1 MRVELEAR
9 VERLSRERR
18 ALERGY
24 EDAREQRNFLEQILE
39 SLPYPF
45 YVIDAHS
52 YEVLES
58 NAAARVG
65 KGCIS
70 RTCYALTHGRDEPCG
85 SLHHPCPLDEMRV
98 TKAPV
103 LVEHVH
109 LSDDGAPY
117 HAEVHAFPMLDERG
131 ELVRMVEFVIDVSVR
146 KRAEAER
153 EARVRELEVALANVR
168 TLRGLL
174 PICSA
179 CKKIRDDQ
187 GYWQQVE
194 EYLLEHSDAEFS
206 HSYCPECA
214 EAALRAHRDRR

>member
-9 VERLSRERR
+9 VERLSRERNS
-18 ALERGY
+18 LERCY
-24 EDAREQRNFLEQILE
+24 EDVREKRDALEQILE

-45 YVIDAHS
+45 YVIDAQS

-65 KGCIS
+65 KGCVAKS
-70 RTCYALTHGRDEPCG
+70 CYALSHGAEEPCG
-85 SLHHPCPLDEMRV
+85 SMNHPCPLDEMRI
-98 TKAPV
+98 TKSPV

-117 HAEVHAFPMLDERG
+117 HAEVHAFPILDDRG
-131 ELVRMVEFVIDVSVR
+131 ELVRMIEYIIDVTAR

-174 PICSA
+174 PICA
-179 CKKIRDDQ
+179 KCKKIRDDD
-187 GYWQQVE
+187 GYWLQVE
-194 EYLLEHSDAEFS
+194 EYLHEHSDAEFS

-214 EAALRAHRDRR
+214 EVALRAHREKK